1 MPYGTFGT
9 TQYKIGSGALD
20 CLAELKGERV
30 GLVVDTGIMGALDL
44 EPRIAELLE
53 DAEAYEYL
61 CTIPGEPTRELLE
74 GPIKAC
80 QEFEP
85 TWLVAIGGGAT
96 MDSAKVLW
104 LFYELPHYTWE
115 QACQLFAVDPFPGK
129 CKMIAVATTSGT
141 GSETT
146 CCAMADKT
154 AEHFAMILA
163 PQVRPTYAVLDYDLL
178 QSLPKSVIAFSGMD
192 ALSHAVG
199 ASTITWANELT
210 RTVAIAA
217 ATATIENLVDSYN
230 GDQGARQRM
239 AVAAT
244 LAGQAIDN
252 SNCGLA
258 HSVDQPG
265 GEFRIPHGLA
275 QAIGVP
281 PVMELSRPQPAYVRL
296 AHQVGFS
303 GGDEE
308 VTDALIEKIRQMC
321 RDMDVPLCYKD
332 AGVDEGTYMARVP
345 AWIEETLANPSLDS
359 HGYKATREDLEKLYR
374 DLYYGIG

>member
-1 MPYGTFGT
+1 MPYGTFGAA
-9 TQYKIGSGALD
+9 QYKIGSGALD

-30 GLVVDTGIMGALDL
+30 GLVVDKGIMKALDL
-44 EPRIAELLE
+44 EPRIAELLK
-53 DAEAYEYL
+53 DAAAVEYL
-61 CTIPGEPTRELLE
+61 ADIAGEPTRDIFVE
-74 GPIKAC
+74 PIRKT

-85 TWLVAIGGGAT
+85 TWIVAIGGGAT
-96 MDSAKVLW
+96 LDSAKVLW
-104 LFYELPHYTWE
+104 LFYELPDYTWE
-115 QACQLFAVDPFPGK
+115 QACQYFAVDPFPGK

-146 CCAMADKT
+146 CCAMADKS
-154 AEHFAMILA
+154 AENYAMILA

-178 QSLPKSVIAFSGMD
+178 KSLPKSVIAFSGMD
-192 ALSHAVG
+192 ALSHAIG
-199 ASTITWANELT
+199 ASTINWANELT

-217 ATATIENLVDSYN
+217 ATATIESLVDSYN

-265 GEFRIPHGLA
+265 GEMRVPHGLC
-275 QAIGVP
+275 QAIAMP
-281 PVMELSRPQPAYVRL
+281 YVMELSKPQPEYVRL
-296 AHQVGFS
+296 AHQVGCF
-303 GGDEE
+303 GTDEE
-308 VTDALIEKIRQMC
+308 AVDALIEKIRQMM
-321 RDMDVPLCYKD
+321 RDMNVPRCYKD
-332 AGVDEGTYMARVP
+332 AGLDEAEYMSRVP
-345 AWIEETLANPSLDS
+345 RWIEETLANPSLDS

-374 DLYYGIG
+374 DLYYGA